1 MLLCRCA
8 RRIGSPKCGA
18 TILPVNLPKRRSA
31 KPVSFTIYGRNTN
44 PKSIAMTL
52 LPLINS
58 KLIKLPRGKIGYFFG
73 VCVESGCLLQDKR
86 VGACS
91 FHRFEGV
98 ADLLGVRFKNLNLY
112 LHRFGG

>member
-1 MLLCRCA
+1 VPLCKAYRVTKVWGDNFA
-8 RRIGSPKCGA
+8 GEF
-18 TILPVNLPKRRSA
+18 A
-31 KPVSFTIYGRNTN
+31 KEPFRKAGVFYDLWPQHKSEIYRD
-44 PKSIAMTL
+44 AL

-58 KLIKLPRGKIGYFFG
+58 KLIKLPRTGVGGKIGYFFG

-98 ADLLGVRFKNLNLY
+98 ADLLGA
-112 LHRFGG
+112 HFGITSRTQSMMI